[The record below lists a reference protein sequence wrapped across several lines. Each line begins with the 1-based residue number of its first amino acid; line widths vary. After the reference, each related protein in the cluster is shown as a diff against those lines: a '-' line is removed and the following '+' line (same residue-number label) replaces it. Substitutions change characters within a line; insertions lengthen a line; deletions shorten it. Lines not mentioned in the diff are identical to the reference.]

1 MYTTSIVIAPKNE
14 PSRCWCWLRGTRSEE
29 TLWPQI
35 ERREDESGIALVEV
49 HTNKLKFKAPATSSE
64 PQIVLVSVNEGI
76 LSTNTFF
83 FLDEELITNE
93 DDDEGWGR
101 GWIMIMMILN
111 WYKFSLYLLMYWK

>member
-1 MYTTSIVIAPKNE
+1 MSWSNKNGLCK
-14 PSRCWCWLRGTRSEE
+14 PDKLHLLFATSEE

-83 FLDEELITNE
+83 F
-93 DDDEGWGR
+93 
-101 GWIMIMMILN
+101 
-111 WYKFSLYLLMYWK
+111 